1 MVIIQTT
8 SNSKKVL
15 KSIAEELLDKKLTAC
30 THISKI
36 RYSSY
41 IWDNEIVSKK
51 EYKLEIKTI
60 EKYEK
65 SICCIIKKNHNYKV
79 FELSKK
85 KIINLNNDY
94 LKWFKDQL
102 N

>member
-1 MVIIQTT
+1 MITIQTT
-8 SNSKKVL
+8 SNSKKIL
-15 KSIAEELLDKKLTAC
+15 KIIAEELLDKKLTAC

-36 RYSSY
+36 QYSSY
-41 IWDNEIVSKK
+41 IWENELVTKK
-51 EYKLEIKTI
+51 EYKLEVKTI

-65 SICCIIKKNHNYKV
+65 SICSIIKKKHNYKV

-85 KIINLNNDY
+85 KIINLNNNY